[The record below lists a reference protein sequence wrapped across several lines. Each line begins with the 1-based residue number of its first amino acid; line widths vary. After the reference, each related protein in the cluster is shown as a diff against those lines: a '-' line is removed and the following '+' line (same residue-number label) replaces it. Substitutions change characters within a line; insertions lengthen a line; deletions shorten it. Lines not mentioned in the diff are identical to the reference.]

1 MTQNKLLKKVRLLCA
16 ESTKKS
22 NPPITLYVLSRRRHA
37 LNGQNSIIIICV
49 FDSAECKQVSIAS
62 SRHFLCS
69 DSRNRLARSSPPH
82 VIAADLIKRHTERN
96 NSLRSPSSGRS
107 AAAKY
112 TETGSCWAKV
122 VPPGRT
128 VNTKQTTQVAR
139 GGGRREG
146 VGVVAQKNLLPR
158 RVWSLFAAIIETLGH
173 PLPVGALFFNPLSL
187 LHRALFNYFAPKRR
201 LLHPLPPLE
210 EGAWFDI
217 FFVIDQLLTVQ

>member
-1 MTQNKLLKKVRLLCA
+1 MDKIPSSLSAYSIQPSVNRCLSHHLATFCA
-16 ESTKKS
+16 PIQEIVWPG
-22 NPPITLYVLSRRRHA
+22 PP
-37 LNGQNSIIIICV
+37 
-49 FDSAECKQVSIAS
+49 
-62 SRHFLCS
+62 
-69 DSRNRLARSSPPH
+69 PPH

-146 VGVVAQKNLLPR
+146 GGGCCAKTFSRDVCGLCSPR
-158 RVWSLFAAIIETLGH
+158 
-173 PLPVGALFFNPLSL
+173 
-187 LHRALFNYFAPKRR
+187 
-201 LLHPLPPLE
+201 
-210 EGAWFDI
+210 
-217 FFVIDQLLTVQ
+217 